1 MTMLTTFQ
9 WISLVSILIATLA
22 GGYYPLFNRQK
33 ARDKKGLPL
42 AEAFTAGVFVA
53 LSLTLMLPSSLHV
66 LGKAYAGFDFPTGS
80 LIAILA
86 FMTLLAME
94 HRIEKIRRSITSIK
108 REEIPSIIPLAMTVM
123 IAIPSFFLGTALGVS
138 RTETAVLIFVA
149 IMMHKSSAAF
159 ALSLKMVRST
169 LTRNQVVA
177 VFLLFACSTPA
188 GIIVGE
194 EIHLL
199 LNPHTLM
206 VVKGVVLGLASG
218 TFLYIATLHELHNA
232 PMVTSCATA
241 RGFVT
246 MLAGMLLTVAVRL
259 LIGEAHML
267 AGA

>member
-1 MTMLTTFQ
+1 MLTTFQ
-9 WISLVSILIATLA
+9 WISLLSILTVTLA

-42 AEAFTAGVFVA
+42 AEAFTAGVFIA

-66 LGKAYAGFDFPTGS
+66 LGKAYPGFDFPTGA
-80 LIAILA
+80 LVAILT
-86 FMTLLAME
+86 FLTLLAME
-94 HRIEKIRRSITSIK
+94 HRIENIRRSVTNVK
-108 REEIPSIIPLAMTVM
+108 QERNPPVIPLAMTAM

-138 RTETAVLIFVA
+138 STETAILIFVA

-159 ALSLKMVRST
+159 ALALKMVRST
-169 LTRNQVVA
+169 LTRNQVA
-177 VFLLFACSTPA
+177 AAFLLFACSTPA

-199 LNPHTLM
+199 LDPHTLM

-218 TFLYIATLHELHNA
+218 TFLYIATLHELQNA
-232 PMVTSCATA
+232 PMITSCATG
-241 RGFVT
+241 RGFVI
-246 MLAGMLLTVAVRL
+246 MLTGMLLTGAVRL